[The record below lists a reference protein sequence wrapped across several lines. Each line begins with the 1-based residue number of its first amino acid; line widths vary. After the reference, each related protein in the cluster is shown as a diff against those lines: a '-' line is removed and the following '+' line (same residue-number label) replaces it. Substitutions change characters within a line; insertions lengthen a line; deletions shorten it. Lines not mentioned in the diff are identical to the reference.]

1 MMKRIL
7 ALLSALVVLAVS
19 PAAADQRPHLRSEV
33 HTLSDVVT
41 VGDFYTGAGD
51 LADVPLFR
59 APDIGTSGDVAAALV
74 AERARKAGLVT
85 AGTDGLRHVVVHR
98 RAEVYDPH
106 RLTDLIKAELV
117 RKDASLSPDLL
128 KISFDRA
135 LLPIEANPAAADPIR
150 FDHVLWSRSSGRFSI
165 SASVSTER
173 GRKPVSFAGTALEMM
188 EVATLAQ
195 PMRRGG
201 IVREQDIVM
210 SRMPRNSVPSNAL
223 IDAAEV
229 IGLAARSSL
238 RSNTPVSRSD
248 FAKPI
253 LIERGE
259 KVTVT
264 YQIAGMRLTTRGRA
278 MDEGAAG
285 DLIDIMNLES
295 RRVVPAMVISRGQ
308 VVAQPAS
315 ARIARLKEQAQ

>member
-1 MMKRIL
+1 MMIRIF
-7 ALLSALVVLAVS
+7 ALLTAAVALAVS
-19 PAAADQRPHLRSEV
+19 PVAADQRPHLRSEV
-33 HTLSDVVT
+33 HTLSNIVT
-41 VGDFYTGAGD
+41 VGDFYTGAGN

-59 APDIGTSGDVAAALV
+59 APDIGTSGDVSAALV
-74 AERARKAGLVT
+74 AERARKAGLVM

-98 RAEVYDPH
+98 RAEVYDQH

-128 KISFDRA
+128 EVSFDRP
-135 LLPIEANPAAADPIR
+135 LKSIEANPAADVPVR
-150 FDHVLWSRSSGRFSI
+150 FDHVLWSRTNGRFTI

-173 GRKPVSFAGTALEMM
+173 GRQPISFAGTALELMD
-188 EVATLAQ
+188 VATLTQ

-201 IVREQDIVM
+201 IVREQDIVTA
-210 SRMPRNSVPSNAL
+210 RLPLNAVPSTAL
-223 IDAAEV
+223 IDASEV
-229 IGLAARSSL
+229 VGLAARSSL
-238 RSNTPVSRSD
+238 RANTPLSRND

-253 LIERGE
+253 LVERGE
-259 KVTVT
+259 KVTIT
-264 YQIAGMRLTTRGRA
+264 YQVAGMKLTTRGRS